1 MEYTSYIYAYLDPR
15 KPGEFKFGNYI
26 FEFEPFYIG
35 KGKTTTIYNRMHR
48 HLEFVKNRGIDL
60 TNNQYKFNLI
70 KQILDDN
77 LEPIIIKVEENLT
90 EVNAFN
96 LEKLLIEI
104 IGTRINF
111 KGSLVNI
118 STGGDGGD
126 VFTNNPRKEE
136 IREMRRKQMSGS
148 GNHRFGIKLEETPS
162 HKAKEAGCHWNKGL
176 TRSDELKSKWSEQR
190 SGSKN
195 IKAFPIYQYDLDC
208 HLVAEYSYAKECA
221 LKNNYCYKMLL
232 EKIKNGKPYKGFY
245 FRKEKLC

>member
-26 FEFEPFYIG
+26 FEFEPFYVG
-35 KGKTTTIYNRMHR
+35 KGKTTTVYNRMYR

-70 KQILDDN
+70 KQILDEN

-90 EVNAFN
+90 EENAFN

-104 IGTRINF
+104 IGTRINM

-126 VFTNNPRKEE
+126 NFTNNPRKEE
-136 IREMRRKQMSGS
+136 IREMRRQQMSGS
-148 GNHRFGIKLEETPS
+148 GNHKYGIKLEDTPS
-162 HKAKEAGCHWNKGL
+162 HRAKGMGCHWNKGL
-176 TRSDELKSKWSEQR
+176 KRSDDLKSKWSEQR
-190 SGSKN
+190 SGAKN
-195 IKAFPIYQYDLDC
+195 IKAYPIYQYDLD
-208 HLVAEYSYAKECA
+208 HNLVAEYSYAKECA
-221 LKNNYCYKMLL
+221 LKNNYSYGMLL
-232 EKIKNGKPYKGFY
+232 KRVKDQKPYKGYY

>member
-15 KPGEFKFGNYI
+15 KPGNFKFGNYI

-35 KGKTTTIYNRMHR
+35 KGKTTTVYNRMFR

-70 KQILDDN
+70 KQILDEN
-77 LEPIIIKVEENLT
+77 LEPIIVKVEENLT
-90 EVNAFN
+90 EENAFN

-104 IGTRINF
+104 IGTRINI

-118 STGGDGGD
+118 SSGGDGGD

-148 GNHRFGIKLEETPS
+148 GNHRYGIKFEDTPS
-162 HKAKEAGCHWNKGL
+162 HKSKESGCHWNKGFKHSSETKIKQSE
-176 TRSDELKSKWSEQR
+176 TRK
-190 SGSKN
+190 GSN
-195 IKAFPIYQYDLDC
+195 NSRAFKVYKYDIDFILI
-208 HLVAEYSYAKECA
+208 AEYDYAKKCA
-221 LKNNYCYKMLL
+221 EENEINYTQLISRIIDKR
-232 EKIKNGKPYKGFY
+232 EYKGY
-245 FRKEKLC
+245 YYKREKLC

>member
-35 KGKTTTIYNRMHR
+35 KGKTTTVYNRMYR

-77 LEPIIIKVEENLT
+77 LEPLIIKVEENLT
-90 EVNAFN
+90 EENAFN

-104 IGTRINF
+104 IGTRINL

-118 STGGDGGD
+118 SNGGDGGD
-126 VFTNNPRKEE
+126 TFTNNPNKEE
-136 IREMRRKQMSGS
+136 IREKRRHLMAGS
-148 GNHRFGIKLEETPS
+148 NNPRYGIKLEETPS
-162 HKAKEAGCHWNKGL
+162 HKAKEAGCHWNKGFKH
-176 TRSDELKSKWSEQR
+176 SSETKRKQSEKR
-190 SGSKN
+190 QGSKN
-195 IKAFPIYQYDLDC
+195 SRAFKVYKYDINLN
-208 HLVAEYSYAKECA
+208 LIAEYDYAKNCA
-221 LKNNYCYKMLL
+221 EENEINYTQFISRIIDKQEYRGYYYK
-232 EKIKNGKPYKGFY
+232 
-245 FRKEKLC
+245 REKLC